1 MNLGYIAWK
10 YCGGEYFY
18 ACICLF
24 IHFIFERHARK
35 HLSVYSY
42 SFYEISMW
50 KRQTCIDTIINGPNL
65 FQHCS
70 NFFVRLVNKHL
81 STCFLTVLMD
91 VNVKHLDSCVYVIV
105 FLKVAMSVFC
115 LRIFK
120 PQWKNSTWS
129 KKCWMIQDNFKLK
142 LTMFV
147 NRRVIYCIVFLSLN
161 LFFIQ
166 GMTLSFMLGL
176 LLFRSV
182 RLLWLKKEICDCTWE
197 IISVGEKLIMRIFPF
212 SIF

>member
-10 YCGGEYFY
+10 YCGEYFY

-42 SFYEISMW
+42 SVYEISIW

-70 NFFVRLVNKHL
+70 DFFVRLVNKHL

-120 PQWKNSTWS
+120 PQWKKFPMVKEVLNDSGQFRT
-129 KKCWMIQDNFKLK
+129 KTDNVCQQKSDL
-142 LTMFV
+142 LQ
-147 NRRVIYCIVFLSLN
+147 YFLSLN
-161 LFFIQ
+161 L
-166 GMTLSFMLGL
+166 SFQMHD
-176 LLFRSV
+176 F
-182 RLLWLKKEICDCTWE
+182 
-197 IISVGEKLIMRIFPF
+197 
-212 SIF
+212 

>member
-10 YCGGEYFY
+10 YCGEYFY

-42 SFYEISMW
+42 SLWNIHVKKAMLY
-50 KRQTCIDTIINGPNL
+50 TIINGPNL

-70 NFFVRLVNKHL
+70 DFFVRLVNKHL

-120 PQWKNSTWS
+120 PQWKNSLWS
-129 KKCWMIQDNFKLK
+129 KKCWMIQDNSELK

-147 NRRVIYCIVFLSLN
+147 NRRVIYCNVF
-161 LFFIQ
+161 
-166 GMTLSFMLGL
+166 
-176 LLFRSV
+176 
-182 RLLWLKKEICDCTWE
+182 
-197 IISVGEKLIMRIFPF
+197 
-212 SIF
+212 

>member
-10 YCGGEYFY
+10 YCGEYFY

-42 SFYEISMW
+42 SVYEISMW

-70 NFFVRLVNKHL
+70 DFFVRLVNKHL

-91 VNVKHLDSCVYVIV
+91 VKVKHLDSCVYVIV

-120 PQWKNSTWS
+120 PQWKNSVWS
-129 KKCWMIQDNFKLK
+129 KKCWMIQDNSELK

-147 NRRVIYCIVFLSLN
+147 NRRVIYCN
-161 LFFIQ
+161 
-166 GMTLSFMLGL
+166 
-176 LLFRSV
+176 
-182 RLLWLKKEICDCTWE
+182 
-197 IISVGEKLIMRIFPF
+197 IF
-212 SIF
+212 